1 MGNEIYSDFSQKKLK
16 IQRSDKAVAAAAK
29 LFMERGIE
37 DVKMTDIADES
48 GVGVATLYRYFGTKP
63 RMVTEVMT
71 YLWEEITQLFSG
83 VFDSP
88 EFLRQTGLKQL
99 NDLMRMFIVLYQA
112 HTDFMK
118 LVGEFDRYIIR
129 EQIPKS
135 ELADYEQAIVNF
147 YPVPEHAYKQ
157 GLEDGTVRE
166 IENFKLFYITYAH
179 ALLEMCKKFV
189 IGELLPSDD
198 FTTAEQ
204 ELMTLIETAV
214 RFLKKDV

>member
-157 GLEDGTVRE
+157 GLADGTVRE

-189 IGELLPSDD
+189 MGELLPSDD

>member
-71 YLWEEITQLFSG
+71 YLWEEITELFSG

-88 EFLRQTGLKQL
+88 EFLGQTGLKQL

-157 GLEDGTVRE
+157 GLADGTVRE

-189 IGELLPSDD
+189 MGELLPSDD

>member
-189 IGELLPSDD
+189 MGELLPSDD

>member
-71 YLWEEITQLFSG
+71 YLWNEITELFSG

-88 EFLRQTGLKQL
+88 EFLGQTGLKQL

-129 EQIPKS
+129 EQIPKA

-157 GLEDGTVRE
+157 GLADGTVRE

-189 IGELLPSDD
+189 MGELLPSDD

>member
-88 EFLRQTGLKQL
+88 EFLGQTGLKQL

-157 GLEDGTVRE
+157 GLADGTVRE

-189 IGELLPSDD
+189 MGELLPSDD

>member
-71 YLWEEITQLFSG
+71 YLWEEITELFSG

-88 EFLRQTGLKQL
+88 EFLGQTGLKQL

-135 ELADYEQAIVNF
+135 ELADYEQAIVSF

-157 GLEDGTVRE
+157 GLADGTVRE

-189 IGELLPSDD
+189 MGELLPSDD

>member
-88 EFLRQTGLKQL
+88 EFLGQTGLKQL

-189 IGELLPSDD
+189 MGELLPSDD